1 MTTDFSL
8 PDFCAYMDKV
18 LEILEHT
25 KYTPINAIAAKRLQE
40 TLRQMIPTLK
50 TQAGPERRTV
60 AVREYEKFISQLL
73 AILSKSYITCRQN
86 FTWQQAI
93 AHLTERATGSFCL
106 SLASLLSAYL
116 TSINTETDTFSVYT
130 TQIF

>member
-1 MTTDFSL
+1 MNTDFSL

-18 LEILEHT
+18 LEIIEHT
-25 KYTPINAIAAKRLQE
+25 KLTPVNVIATKKLQE
-40 TLRQMIPTLK
+40 TLRQMIPTLEV
-50 TQAGPERRTV
+50 QAGPERRIV

-73 AILSKSYITCRQN
+73 VVLSKSFITCRQN

-116 TSINTETDTFSVYT
+116 TSINTETDTFSEYA